1 MPEGHTIHRLA
12 RDLGRDLAGSRVLAT
27 SPQGRFESGA
37 ARLDGRVLE
46 RTDAAGKH
54 LFLDFGDDDVL
65 YVHLGLI
72 GKFKRTASDVHRPG
86 AVRLRLEGPE
96 RAWHLSGPQTCRLV
110 DPMEVD
116 QIVGALGPDP
126 LRRDADP
133 ERFVERAS
141 RSRKAIGAL
150 LLDQDVIAG
159 VGNVYRAE
167 ILLLVGVHPARPAKD
182 VHPDTLRQI
191 WELTVELLRI
201 GVRLNRIVT
210 VTGED
215 AGFVTPGRL
224 RRADALYAYKRD
236 GKPCRRCDTPISIG
250 KVANRSIWWCPTCQ
264 PD

>member
-12 RDLGRDLAGSRVLAT
+12 RDLGRDLSGHRVLAT
-27 SPQGRFESGA
+27 SPQGRFDTGA
-37 ARLDGRVLE
+37 AQLDGRELVS
-46 RTDAAGKH
+46 TDAAGKH
-54 LFLDFGDDDVL
+54 LFLDFGDDVL

-72 GKFKRTASDVHRPG
+72 GKFKRTAAEVHRPG

-116 QIVGALGPDP
+116 EIIDSLGPDP
-126 LRRDADP
+126 LRPSADP

-141 RSRKAIGAL
+141 RSRKAIGGL
-150 LLDQDVIAG
+150 LLDQQVIAG
-159 VGNVYRAE
+159 IGNVYRAE
-167 ILLLVGVHPARPAKD
+167 ILLLLGVHPARPAKD
-182 VHPDTLRQI
+182 VDRETLQAI
-191 WELTVELLRI
+191 WDLTVELLRI

-236 GKPCRRCDTPISIG
+236 GKPCRRCADTIVIG
-250 KVANRSIWWCPTCQ
+250 SVANRSIWWCPTCQ

>member
-12 RDLGRDLAGSRVLAT
+12 RDLGRDLAGSTVLAT
-27 SPQGRFESGA
+27 SPQGRFETGA
-37 ARLDGRVLE
+37 AQLDGRELQ

-54 LFLDFGDDDVL
+54 LFLDFGDDVL

-72 GKFKRTASDVHRPG
+72 GKFKRTAADVHRPG
-86 AVRLRLEGPE
+86 AVRLRLEGSD
-96 RAWHLSGPQTCRLV
+96 RAWHLSGPQTCRLL
-110 DPMEVD
+110 DPMEAD
-116 QIVGALGPDP
+116 EIVASLGPDP

-133 ERFVERAS
+133 ERFVDRAA

-159 VGNVYRAE
+159 IGNVYRAE
-167 ILLLVGVHPARPAKD
+167 ILLLVGVHPARPAKSVD
-182 VHPDTLRQI
+182 PETLREI
-191 WELTVELLRI
+191 WELTSELLRI

-215 AGFVTPGRL
+215 AGFVSPGKL
-224 RRADALYAYKRD
+224 RRAEALYAYKRD
-236 GKPCRRCDTPISIG
+236 GKACRRCADDIVIG